1 MDLIYWDDA
10 EYKLK
15 FVLDNPNIQLPRT
28 VRVIQGYMIDEDD
41 AIASGQVLTMHGK
54 KKTDQLIGHDMYGKE
69 LAIPL
74 SCSYRVKLIRTH
86 NQRQFKCINEIC
98 YSENPPK
105 FVKIENEH
113 ALGSGN
119 VLEKD
124 SLLEIKDHVFSE
136 NGSIVALNCLV
147 FRDGLEE
154 QVVTLPIDFQS
165 SFTECLPPDVY
176 IREYLLNALYKQYGA
191 SFSFQFLNVNNNECT
206 YGPDLGVISIEK
218 KLSKTMVMAT
228 SIIENVKHA
237 LTFSAEIPI
246 TIQIATEEK
255 QANPRK
261 DNIDLRRFD
270 YLPANNPYTN
280 GILQDQIYDELL
292 TPSIGRSAGR
302 SSHREGS
309 QISKYSS
316 RSRSFTNPDSM
327 EHPSLRRSPDSME
340 HPSLRRS
347 KSSVKS
353 KLSFKNI
360 KKSVTKLTSSKKHN
374 QHNDKESK
382 IDFLSTQKFST
393 NRDCA
398 ASIGGCSI
406 DVTSNGSAS
415 IYSESF
421 KNLIDCMDALSID
434 HQPTEPARHSRQLSK
449 GKTSL
454 KYLTMFNLIVP

>member
-1 MDLIYWDDA
+1 MTWVDA

-15 FVLDNPNIQLPRT
+15 FILDNPNIQLPRT

-54 KKTDQLIGHDMYGKE
+54 KKTDQLIGHDMNGKE

-74 SCSYRVKLIRTH
+74 SCTYKVKLISTR

-98 YSENPPK
+98 YSEDPPK

-119 VLEKD
+119 ILEKD
-124 SLLEIKDHVFSE
+124 SLLEIKDVLSD
-136 NGSIVALNCLV
+136 NGSIIALNCLI
-147 FRDGLEE
+147 FRDGVEE

-176 IREYLLNALYKQYGA
+176 IKEYLLNDLYNEYGA
-191 SFSFQFLNVNNNECT
+191 PFSFQFLNVNNNECS
-206 YGPDLGVISIEK
+206 YGPDLGVINIEK
-218 KLSKTMVMAT
+218 KLSQTMVMAT

-246 TIQIATEEK
+246 TIQIATKEK
-255 QANPRK
+255 EVNSRK
-261 DNIDLRRFD
+261 DTIDLRKFD

-292 TPSIGRSAGR
+292 TPSIGHRTGR
-302 SSHREGS
+302 LSCREGS
-309 QISKYSS
+309 QTSKYSS

-327 EHPSLRRSPDSME
+327 KRPSLRRN
-340 HPSLRRS
+340 

-353 KLSFKNI
+353 KLSFI
-360 KKSVTKLTSSKKHN
+360 KKSVTKLTSSIKHN

-421 KNLIDCMDALSID
+421 KNLMDCMDAFSID
-434 HQPTEPARHSRQLSK
+434 HQPAEPVRHSRQLSK
-449 GKTSL
+449 GKNSL
-454 KYLTMFNLIVP
+454 KYLTMFNLIVS

>member
-1 MDLIYWDDA
+1 MDLMIWDDA

-54 KKTDQLIGHDMYGKE
+54 KKTDQLIGHDINGKE
-69 LAIPL
+69 LAMPL
-74 SCSYRVKLIRTH
+74 SCSYKVKLICIR
-86 NQRQFKCINEIC
+86 NQRQFKCINEIF
-98 YSENPPK
+98 YSEDRPT

-113 ALGSGN
+113 ALESGN
-119 VLEKD
+119 ILEKD
-124 SLLEIKDHVFSE
+124 SLLEIKDSVSD
-136 NGSIVALNCLV
+136 NGRIIALNCLV
-147 FRDGLEE
+147 FRHGVEE

-165 SFTECLPPDVY
+165 SFKECLSPDVY
-176 IREYLLNALYKQYGA
+176 IKEYLLNDLYNEYGA
-191 SFSFQFLNVNNNECT
+191 QFSFQFLNVNNNECS
-206 YGPDLGVISIEK
+206 YGSDLGVINIEK

-261 DNIDLRRFD
+261 DNIDLRKFD

-292 TPSIGRSAGR
+292 TPSIGRRTGSY
-302 SSHREGS
+302 REGS
-309 QISKYSS
+309 QVSKYSS
-316 RSRSFTNPDSM
+316 RSRSFTNQDSM
-327 EHPSLRRSPDSME
+327 ERPNVRRN
-340 HPSLRRS
+340 
-347 KSSVKS
+347 KSSDLSKDFEKYIKS
-353 KLSFKNI
+353 KLNFKNF
-360 KKSVTKLTSSKKHN
+360 KKSVAKLTSSKKHH

-393 NRDCA
+393 NCDCA

-406 DVTSNGSAS
+406 DVTSNCSAS

-421 KNLIDCMDALSID
+421 KNLMDRMDAFPID
-434 HQPTEPARHSRQLSK
+434 HQPTEAVRHSRQLSK
-449 GKTSL
+449 GKIYL
-454 KYLTMFNLIVP
+454 KLITIFNLIVP